1 MAVIEELLEAFK
13 AQQQTIETL
22 TVKLEETTAE
32 LEKAKARIA
41 ELEEQLHKDSHNSS
55 KPPSTDGYEK
65 PSPKS
70 QRQKSGKKAGGQTGH
85 KGHHMELGNVDRV
98 EQIYPKHCAN
108 CLHRENCTNLKVHN
122 SCYVV
127 DMEIKTTALL
137 ETPYLRYFQLF
148 CQALSPDGHSALQAC
163 NTMPTLCIDSSDFP
177 NTPAHVLQSD
187 PWLA

>member
-1 MAVIEELLEAFK
+1 MTVIEELLEAFK

-32 LEKAKARIA
+32 LEKANARIA

-85 KGHHMELGNVDRV
+85 KGHHMELGKVDHV
-98 EQIYPKHCAN
+98 EPIYPKHQ
-108 CLHRENCTNLKVHN
+108 HRG
-122 SCYVV
+122 SQ
-127 DMEIKTTALL
+127 
-137 ETPYLRYFQLF
+137 P
-148 CQALSPDGHSALQAC
+148 
-163 NTMPTLCIDSSDFP
+163 
-177 NTPAHVLQSD
+177 
-187 PWLA
+187 

>member
-13 AQQQTIETL
+13 VQQQIIETL

-70 QRQKSGKKAGGQTGH
+70 QRKKSGKKAGGQTGH

-108 CLHRENCTNLKVHN
+108 CPHRENCTNLKVHN

-127 DMEIKTTALL
+127 DMEIKTTTVKYQMM
-137 ETPYLRYFQLF
+137 E
-148 CQALSPDGHSALQAC
+148 C
-163 NTMPTLCIDSSDFP
+163 NCGGVQEIAAP
-177 NTPAHVLQSD
+177 PAGINMEIT
-187 PWLA
+187 

>member
-70 QRQKSGKKAGGQTGH
+70 QRQKSGKRQ
-85 KGHHMELGNVDRV
+85 VDRPGTRV
-98 EQIYPKHCAN
+98 IIWSSVKLIVLSRFIRSIAP
-108 CLHRENCTNLKVHN
+108 
-122 SCYVV
+122 
-127 DMEIKTTALL
+127 IALIGKAV
-137 ETPYLRYFQLF
+137 PILRYTIPAMLLTWKSKQQL
-148 CQALSPDGHSALQAC
+148 
-163 NTMPTLCIDSSDFP
+163 
-177 NTPAHVLQSD
+177 
-187 PWLA
+187 